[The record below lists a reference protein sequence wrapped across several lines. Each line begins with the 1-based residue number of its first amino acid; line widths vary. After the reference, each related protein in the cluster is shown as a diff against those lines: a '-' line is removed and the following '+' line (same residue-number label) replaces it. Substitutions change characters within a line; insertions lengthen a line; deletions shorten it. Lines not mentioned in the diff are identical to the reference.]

1 MRSMSGGV
9 CEGVAKRRSE
19 RVSRIGGR
27 RERFGRPS
35 GVVGERHAGD
45 GDVRLHPIRL
55 PLDHRLHLE
64 VLLGDPEAFLDHAR
78 TQGIILQV
86 LEGPISQNGY
96 IVYKIKTLTDPMDP
110 NKKLLRHSARP

>member
-64 VLLGDPEAFLDHAR
+64 VLLSDPEAFLDHAR
-78 TQGIILQV
+78 TQGIILQFA
-86 LEGPISQNGY
+86 ERANKSNGCTA
-96 IVYKIKTLTDPMDP
+96 YKMKNPDRSDSS
-110 NKKLLRHSARP
+110 K